1 MNWLQVMVLALAL
14 LAAGM
19 GFGNAQNTATTDYR
33 LSVSG
38 NGSIAWVV
46 RSDGRIW
53 YCDYVTF
60 NIDCHVPLN
69 LK

>member
-1 MNWLQVMVLALAL
+1 MNWLQVSVLALAL
-14 LAAGM
+14 LAAGV
-19 GFGNAQNTATTDYR
+19 GFGNAQNMSAEYR

-53 YCDYVTF
+53 FCDNATY
-60 NIDCHVPLN
+60 NIDCHVSYD